1 MGGFVKYV
9 NHFLMETQIIELLLG
24 KPAKL
29 GEHPSAR
36 FSDPLYSNGHE
47 LSVKKKA
54 ML

>member
-9 NHFLMETQIIELLLG
+9 DHISHGNADNRAFVG

-36 FSDPLYSNGHE
+36 FSDPLYSNGHK